1 MQLFLVL
8 LMICLVGGFVVTSLI
23 WILFW
28 VTGILEC
35 PKQLRA
41 ILRRSSTQQH
51 VESSAPVHLYVRV
64 DMPMGRSN
72 PGLSHIESSPFGSVS
87 GTSAPHP
94 ILTENS
100 HLQNAGPYVAT
111 HY

>member
-1 MQLFLVL
+1 MQLFLIL

-28 VTGILEC
+28 ATGILEC

-41 ILRRSSTQQH
+41 ILRPSPQQH
-51 VESSAPVHLYVRV
+51 VESSVPVHLYARV
-64 DMPMGRSN
+64 DMQMGRSN
-72 PGLSHIESSPFGSVS
+72 PGLSHIESSPFGERAALA
-87 GTSAPHP
+87 THP
-94 ILTENS
+94 ILTES
-100 HLQNAGPYVAT
+100 SRPQNTGPYVAT